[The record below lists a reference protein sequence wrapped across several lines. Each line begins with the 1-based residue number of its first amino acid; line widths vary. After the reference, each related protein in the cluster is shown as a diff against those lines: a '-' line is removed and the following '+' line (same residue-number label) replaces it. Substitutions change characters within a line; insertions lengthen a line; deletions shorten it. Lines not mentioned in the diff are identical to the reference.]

1 MENTETTVAPTEA
14 EGVLPEVEQVTAET
28 PEQGEE
34 SLDQSADEQP
44 TEDREAKAVKSLQR
58 RLGKRTADYY
68 RAQARAE
75 QLEQELAKMRGDG
88 DGQPEPEQVHRLIQQ
103 EAERL
108 AAAKE
113 KASKVDAVERELR
126 KAVPDYEDFY
136 ADLASNGPAAAK
148 LLEAVVELDEAPK
161 VLAHLATN
169 REELYSVMELSG
181 TRQAVALAKIAARL
195 EVKPPKVSTAP
206 PPVRPVGSRAGSTGL
221 DDSLPLDE
229 WMKRRNSGKA

>member
-14 EGVLPEVEQVTAET
+14 EGVLPEAEQVNAEA
-28 PEQGEE
+28 PEQEAE

-44 TEDREAKAVKSLQR
+44 TEDHEAKAVKSLQR

-68 RAQARAE
+68 RLKAQVE
-75 QLEQELAKMRGDG
+75 QYERELSQRGDKV
-88 DGQPEPEQVHRLIQQ
+88 DIEPDTVQRLIQQ
-103 EAERL
+103 EAEKL
-108 AAAKE
+108 AATKE
-113 KASKVDAVERELR
+113 KVSRVEAVERELR
-126 KAVPDYEDFY
+126 KEVSDYEDFY

-161 VLAHLATN
+161 VLAHLANN

-181 TRQAVALAKIAARL
+181 TRQAVALAKIAARM
-195 EVKPPKVSTAP
+195 EVQPPKVSTAP
-206 PPVRPVGSRAGSTGL
+206 KPVKPVGTKAGPSGL

-229 WMKRRNSGKA
+229 WMRRRNSGKA